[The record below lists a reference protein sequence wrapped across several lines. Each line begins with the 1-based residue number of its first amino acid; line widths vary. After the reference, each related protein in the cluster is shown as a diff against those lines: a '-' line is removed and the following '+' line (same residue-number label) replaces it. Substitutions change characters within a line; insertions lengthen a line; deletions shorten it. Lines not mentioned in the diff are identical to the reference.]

1 MASRSSC
8 GLEIIGGK
16 NSRKKGIKILISN
29 NIKNQLIRANQ
40 RISSIILAILDYRK
54 RVPHQPTFSYHLL
67 SIESR
72 SIIEKAFVKCQAKES
87 PLGIE
92 LFKGNTLYDIKKE
105 ERELIGIIFF
115 TWVCKS
121 NQVFINQVRKRGF
134 DNVYLFIDKGAAPP
148 SNFYQHMNFLVIYF
162 PIFKDRLCISQHWW
176 AILQCY

>member
-1 MASRSSC
+1 MSC

-72 SIIEKAFVKCQAKES
+72 SIIEKAFVKCHVKES
-87 PLGIE
+87 PPLGIE

-115 TWVCKS
+115 T
-121 NQVFINQVRKRGF
+121 
-134 DNVYLFIDKGAAPP
+134 
-148 SNFYQHMNFLVIYF
+148 
-162 PIFKDRLCISQHWW
+162 
-176 AILQCY
+176 

>member
-40 RISSIILAILDYRK
+40 RISSIILAILDYR
-54 RVPHQPTFSYHLL
+54 RESPHQPTFSYHLL

-72 SIIEKAFVKCQAKES
+72 SIIEKAFVKCHAKES
-87 PLGIE
+87 PLVIE

-105 ERELIGIIFF
+105 EIELIGIIFF
-115 TWVCKS
+115 T
-121 NQVFINQVRKRGF
+121 
-134 DNVYLFIDKGAAPP
+134 
-148 SNFYQHMNFLVIYF
+148 
-162 PIFKDRLCISQHWW
+162 
-176 AILQCY
+176 

>member
-1 MASRSSC
+1 MLWLLDRRV
-8 GLEIIGGK
+8 GLRLLAAKTPE
-16 NSRKKGIKILISN
+16 KKGIKILISN

-115 TWVCKS
+115 T
-121 NQVFINQVRKRGF
+121 
-134 DNVYLFIDKGAAPP
+134 
-148 SNFYQHMNFLVIYF
+148 
-162 PIFKDRLCISQHWW
+162 
-176 AILQCY
+176 